1 MTYAIISTEEEK
13 DFICKNEFEPPY
25 TEIKTKLR
33 EKIWQLYC
41 CGYNKFWLNCEYG
54 IPLWSA
60 EIIIALKMYNDITL
74 NVAMPYEEQSTN
86 WSEDI
91 RNRFFHIHEYADR
104 VCIVSNHYTPIC
116 YECTDKFMIENSD
129 ILLLVGKPDFNKLE
143 KHYHEYK
150 IEKLFL

>member
-1 MTYAIISTEEEK
+1 M
-13 DFICKNEFEPPY
+13 
-25 TEIKTKLR
+25 
-33 EKIWQLYC
+33 
-41 CGYNKFWLNCEYG
+41 NCEYG

-60 EIIIALKMYNDITL
+60 EIILALKMYNDITL
-74 NVAMPYEEQSTN
+74 NVAMPYEEQSTK

-116 YECTDKFMIENSD
+116 YECTDKFMIENSN
-129 ILLLVGKPDFNKLE
+129 ILLLVGKSDFNKLE